1 VSKAFT
7 SEETPDLGPV
17 VRPPPRLAPGEVR
30 YVTPEGQAALRR
42 ALEALRAER
51 AAAAGGTDAR
61 GAAGADSQWAAGAAR
76 DRTARLADLDA
87 RAAAL
92 EGTLAALTILSP
104 TAAPPG
110 VVAFGRWVEV
120 EDGDGRRSAFRLV
133 GPDEVDARRGLIS
146 VHAPVARAL
155 LGKEAGDEAEVALPG
170 RRRTVTIRSVA
181 DAPPEVDPHPP

>member
-1 VSKAFT
+1 MSKAFT

-17 VRPPPRLAPGEVR
+17 VRPPPRLAPGEAR

-51 AAAAGGTDAR
+51 AALAGGADAQR
-61 GAAGADSQWAAGAAR
+61 AAGAAQ
-76 DRTARLADLDA
+76 DRAARLAGLEA

-92 EGTLAALTILSP
+92 EGTLAALTVLDP
-104 TAAPPG
+104 GAAPPG
-110 VVAFGRWVEV
+110 VVAFGRWVTV

-155 LGKEAGDEAEVALPG
+155 LGKEVGDEAEVARPG
-170 RRRTVTIRSVA
+170 GTWTVSILAVG
-181 DAPPEVDPHPP
+181 DAPPPEGDPHPS